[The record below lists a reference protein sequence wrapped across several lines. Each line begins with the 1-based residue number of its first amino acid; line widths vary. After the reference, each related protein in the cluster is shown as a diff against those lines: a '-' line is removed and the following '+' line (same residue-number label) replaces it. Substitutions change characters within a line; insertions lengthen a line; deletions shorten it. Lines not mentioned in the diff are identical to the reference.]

1 MLKTIVII
9 VASVAITGVL
19 FFLYV
24 KRTMKKKLDYF
35 LVKND
40 SKDEKT

>member
-9 VASVAITGVL
+9 VASVATFGIL

-24 KRTMKKKLDYF
+24 KKMLKKKLDYY
-35 LVKND
+35 LSQKNKVK
-40 SKDEKT
+40 